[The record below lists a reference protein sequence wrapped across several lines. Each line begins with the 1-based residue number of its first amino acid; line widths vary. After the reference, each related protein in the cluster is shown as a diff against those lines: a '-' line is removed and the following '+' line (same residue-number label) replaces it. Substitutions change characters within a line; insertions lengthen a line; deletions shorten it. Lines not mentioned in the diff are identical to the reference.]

1 MIVVN
6 LIGGSGCGKSTLMA
20 QVFAELKK
28 LFIETEMAP
37 EWIKLKVWE
46 ESFKVMD
53 DQIYVFGKQ
62 LHSINRLVGK
72 VDVIICDSP
81 LINCIVYDK
90 THNDKFSALV
100 LDQFNRFENLNFFIK
115 RSTSYVVKGRIQT
128 EEEAKKIDQQ
138 FLDVLKNNK
147 IPYEE
152 VDKDEA
158 IFIIVGRVLEEL
170 KKKQTPEN
178 LI

>member
-28 LFIETEMAP
+28 LFIEVEMAP
-37 EWIKLKVWE
+37 EWIKTKVWE
-46 ESFKVMD
+46 GSYGVMD

-62 LHSINRLVGK
+62 LHSINRLDGK
-72 VDVIICDSP
+72 VDVVICDSP
-81 LINCIVYDK
+81 LINSLVYDQTK
-90 THNDKFSALV
+90 NEKFAALV
-100 LDQFNRFENLNFFIK
+100 LDQFE
-115 RSTSYVVKGRIQT
+115 RSTSYVVKGRVQT
-128 EEEAKKIDQQ
+128 EDEAKKIDQQ
-138 FLDVLKNNK
+138 FLEVLQENK

-158 IFIIVGRVLEEL
+158 IFIIVGRVLSEL
-170 KKKQTPEN
+170 KKRTSVEP
-178 LI
+178 